1 MRGVR
6 ISIAASLT
14 LAAAVLAAPARS
26 DACSCGKPS
35 GEFVRGAGGV
45 LPADAVGIAWRGRIS
60 ADEVLQ
66 FKRFVNS
73 KWVDEPFTLQG
84 AAVGELIVP
93 GGGLRPGDIFKVQVV
108 PDRARDPD
116 GRTTALTVAAE
127 TIDLAA
133 ATLVLSPRRKEVIH
147 LAPGRGGSCS
157 HEVVADVVRASIT
170 LPPALEPY
178 RAYLIYEIL
187 IDGEPYEPPPSSI
200 CTRSSGLFPL
210 RHGPELLFTAC
221 DGTIGLWPGR
231 HQVALEVW
239 TPDGRSVRTASLGF
253 EVDCQTSP
261 PPTDAAPT
269 TAAPTAAAP
278 TTEPSP
284 PVVAAGPAGPPPVAR
299 GCTLGAPAP
308 WWLLLLLVRR
318 GARRSSA
325 CDVRLCRG
333 PTTGRLVLHAWC
345 GTSYNANQC
354 PRLLRRGVGWLRRKV
369 VA

>member
-178 RAYLIYEIL
+178 RAYLFYEIL

-261 PPTDAAPT
+261 PPKG
-269 TAAPTAAAP
+269 AAPTAAAP

-284 PVVAAGPAGPPPVAR
+284 PVVAAAPAGPPPVAR
-299 GCTLGAPAP
+299 GCTLCAPAP

-318 GARRSSA
+318 GARRSSGSPCQPRFFMRRSSSA
-325 CDVRLCRG
+325 SCSVNKSRVGLATAPVARS
-333 PTTGRLVLHAWC
+333 
-345 GTSYNANQC
+345 TSAAS
-354 PRLLRRGVGWLRRKV
+354 R
-369 VA
+369 